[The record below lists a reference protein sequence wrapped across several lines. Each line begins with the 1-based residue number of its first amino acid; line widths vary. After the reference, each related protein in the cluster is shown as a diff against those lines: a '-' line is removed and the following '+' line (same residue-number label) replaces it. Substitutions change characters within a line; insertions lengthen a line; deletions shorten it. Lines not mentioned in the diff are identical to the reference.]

1 MFGTVSPGIKCT
13 GVIRYWRCGRRESG
27 ASALLCAP
35 LPAPPLPSGPGTQKE
50 EVPDLIVEMGTEGIV
65 GRMWSKGPFLTFL
78 SSSSLPLKLG
88 GFFSCWQRVFGRE
101 SRLKIK
107 TALPC
112 PLCPLPGDS
121 KKPSTPTSFHVPF
134 TAKGTFYIT
143 KCGVLVT
150 FW

>member
-13 GVIRYWRCGRRESG
+13 GVIRYWRWGRVEPLLCSVLLSQPHLCPRDQALGRRRSQ
-27 ASALLCAP
+27 
-35 LPAPPLPSGPGTQKE
+35 TWF
-50 EVPDLIVEMGTEGIV
+50 VEMGAEGIV
-65 GRMWSKGPFLTFL
+65 GQDVIKGAISHFSFLILTA
-78 SSSSLPLKLG
+78 PQARWI
-88 GFFSCWQRVFGRE
+88 FSCWQRVFGRE